1 MPTSSS
7 GRSHSSSRS
16 STFGRGMGSYSYSR
30 SKPSYKPTPVPSPS
44 PVYTPS
50 TPSTVTVEA
59 SRPTFGQ
66 TLKEGFGFGAGSA
79 IAHRIFGASSTQ
91 TVNHINTPSNINEKK
106 CNLEENAYFDCTK
119 NHDGYSCETKYENYK
134 KCLGSNIYCESE
146 LNAYNSCVK
155 YNGREYCDANLKT
168 YESCIGK

>member
-7 GRSHSSSRS
+7 GRSSSSSRS

-30 SKPSYKPTPVPSPS
+30 SKPSYKSTPAPP
-44 PVYTPS
+44 TPS

-79 IAHRIFGASSTQ
+79 IAHRIFGATPTQ
-91 TVNHINTPSNINEKK
+91 TINYVNTPTSISDKK

-119 NHDGYSCETKYENYK
+119 NHDGYSCETKYDNFK
-134 KCLGSNIYCESE
+134 KCLGTNIRCESE

-155 YNGREYCDANLKT
+155 YNGREYCDSNLKT